1 MSRQIRHVLS
11 AVGLLF
17 LTSVA
22 YLPAMSAGFIWDDN
36 NYVTENQTLRTTAGL
51 WRIWTDP
58 KATPQYYPLV
68 HSTFWLEYQ
77 TWGLNP
83 TGYHVVNIL
92 IHAVNAVLLW
102 LVLKKLEIRAAW
114 FAASLFA
121 LHPVHVESVAWI
133 TERKNV
139 LSGLFYLASALAYIS
154 FLRHEVSKSNLNV
167 TDRSTS
173 VLFKSRRSPWK
184 WCFYGLSLILF
195 VAALLSK
202 TVTVTLPA
210 ALFIVICWR
219 HRRIAAGDLV
229 PLLPMFAI
237 GIPFGLLTIWLE
249 RNHVGAVGT
258 DWQFSLTDR
267 CLIAGRALWFYAMK
281 LAWPSQLIFIYPR
294 WKIDAAVWWQYLFPF
309 TFIAGIGVIAWRR
322 RNPGLLV
329 AILFF
334 AGSLFPALGF
344 FNIFPMR
351 YSFVADHF
359 QYLASIGL
367 IVAFA
372 CGCEQLSIPL
382 GRMAKAL
389 PVVISAGLLLALGY
403 ATWNQAAIYADAET
417 IWQDTI
423 QKNPTCSMAHHN
435 LGVVLQQQGRVS
447 EAELEFRQ
455 VLKIDPN
462 DNPAKL
468 NLANVFSEQG
478 RLAEKALALYEQI
491 LASDPNDLSARF
503 NLANTLDR
511 LNRSDEAAAQYR
523 ELLAIDHG
531 HKLARLNL
539 AALLMEQ
546 DKWDAAR
553 EQLLELLKIAPDLH
567 SAHLNLAV
575 VYHHDR
581 NRERAIFHV
590 NEGMRLAP
598 GSDEARKIMQHIMSE
613 QDQSKPQS
621 NERVPAKE
629 TP

>member
-1 MSRQIRHVLS
+1 MSRQIRHLLS
-11 AVGLLF
+11 AVGLVL

-83 TGYHVVNIL
+83 AGYHIVNIL
-92 IHAVNAVLLW
+92 IHGANAVLLW
-102 LVLKKLEIRAAW
+102 LILKKLQIRAAW
-114 FAASLFA
+114 FAAGLFA

-139 LSGLFYLASALAYIS
+139 LSGLFYLSSALAYFS
-154 FLRHEVSKSNLNV
+154 FLGKY
-167 TDRSTS
+167 RSQPEPNATGKMAS
-173 VLFKSRRSPWK
+173 APPVFDESPWN

-210 ALFIVICWR
+210 ALFIVICWK
-219 HRRIAAGDLV
+219 HRRVEARDLV

-249 RNHVGAVGT
+249 RNHVGAVGA
-258 DWQFSLTDR
+258 DWQFSFVAR

-281 LAWPSQLIFIYPR
+281 LAWPSPLIFIYPR
-294 WKIDAAVWWQYLFPF
+294 WKIDAGVWWQYLFPL
-309 TFIAGIGVIAWRR
+309 TFIAGITVVALRR
-322 RNPGLLV
+322 RNPGMLV

-334 AGSLFPALGF
+334 AGTLFPALGF

-367 IVAFA
+367 IVVFA
-372 CGCEQLSIPL
+372 CGLEQIAIPL
-382 GRMAKAL
+382 QRMAKPL
-389 PVVISAGLLLALGY
+389 PIILASGLLLLLGY
-403 ATWNQAAIYADAET
+403 ITWNQTFIYADVET

-455 VLKIDPN
+455 VLKIDPD

-468 NLANVFSEQG
+468 NLANVFSAQEK
-478 RLAEKALALYEQI
+478 LAEKALVLYEQI
-491 LASDPNDLSARF
+491 LASDPRDLSARF

-511 LNRSDEAAAQYR
+511 LHRTDEAVAQYQ
-523 ELLAIDHG
+523 ELLAIDKG
-531 HKLARLNL
+531 HQLGRLNL

-553 EQLLELLKIAPDLH
+553 EQLLELLKIAPELQ
-567 SAHLNLAV
+567 SAHLNLAIV
-575 VYHHDR
+575 CHHDR
-581 NRERAIFHV
+581 NRERAIFHA

-598 GSDEARKIMQHIMSE
+598 DSDEARKVMQHIMSE
-613 QDQSKPQS
+613 DNQSKTESHEQ
-621 NERVPAKE
+621 VPAKNK
-629 TP
+629 P